1 MSLNRA
7 RYLLPFAIASVL
19 AVHPVLAQN
28 TTSGPTL
35 DLRYRYENVDDDAFA
50 RNANA
55 HTLRARLGYRWVAS
69 PRWSVFAEG
78 EYVEGVFDANYNS
91 TTNGNTAFP
100 VVADPDATELNQAYL
115 SFADAGFKATAG
127 RQRLIFDNHRFIGN
141 VGWRQNEQT
150 FDALDLSYTPG
161 STGPSLR
168 YAYLDRVHRIFGD
181 DSAQGEWNLDA
192 HTFNLSQG
200 LPLGSVTAYA
210 YLIDNQDVA
219 TGSLATYGLRWT
231 GNQALSPDL
240 KLGWT
245 LEAAKQKDYS
255 RNPNQVSAD
264 YRFVEP
270 TVSLGQFTAKAGYE
284 RLDGNGA
291 VAFQTPLATLH
302 AFNGWA
308 DRFLSTPGDGLE
320 DVYVGVGGKH
330 GQWNW
335 QALWHDFSADR
346 GSADYGTEF
355 DAQVGYAFTPV
366 INGLVK
372 LADYRSDGFSS
383 DETKLWLS
391 LEYRY

>member
-1 MSLNRA
+1 MSLNPMRCV
-7 RYLLPFAIASVL
+7 LPIAIASVL
-19 AVHPVLAQN
+19 LVQPVLAQSPA
-28 TTSGPTL
+28 SGPTL
-35 DLRYRYENVDDDAFA
+35 DLRYRYENVNDDAFA

-55 HTLRARLGYRWVAS
+55 HTLRARFGYRWVAS
-69 PRWSVFAEG
+69 PRWTLFAEG
-78 EYVEGVFDANYNS
+78 EYVEGLFNANYNS

-100 VVADPDATELNQAYL
+100 VVADPDATELNQAYV
-115 SFADAGFKATAG
+115 SYADAGLKATLG

-150 FDALDLSYTPG
+150 FDALDLTYKAG
-161 STGPSLR
+161 SGGPSLR
-168 YAYLDRVHRIFGD
+168 YAYLDRAQRIFGD
-181 DSAQGEWNLDA
+181 DSPQGEWNLDVHA
-192 HTFNLSQG
+192 INVNQV
-200 LPLGSVTAYA
+200 LPVGSITGYA

-231 GNQALSPDL
+231 GNQALSSAL

-245 LEAAKQKDYS
+245 LEAAKQKDHAD
-255 RNPNQVSAD
+255 NPQQVSAD
-264 YRFVEP
+264 YLFIEP
-270 TVSLGQFTAKAGYE
+270 TLGYGEFTAKAGYE
-284 RLDGNGA
+284 RLQGNGV

-308 DRFLSTPGDGLE
+308 DRFLSTPGNGLE

-330 GQWNW
+330 GQWSW
-335 QALWHDFSADR
+335 QALWHDFSAER
-346 GSADYGTEF
+346 GGADYGTEL
-355 DAQVGYAFTPV
+355 DAQVGYAFTPA
-366 INGLVK
+366 INALVK

>member
-1 MSLNRA
+1 MSLNRV
-7 RYLLPFAIASVL
+7 RYVLPLAIASVL
-19 AVHPVLAQN
+19 AAHPVLAQN

-55 HTLRARLGYRWVAS
+55 HTLRARFGYRWVAS
-69 PRWSVFAEG
+69 PRWTVFAEG
-78 EYVEGVFDANYNS
+78 DYVEGLFDANYNS

-150 FDALDLSYTPG
+150 FDALDLSYAL
-161 STGPSLR
+161 SSNGPSLR
-168 YAYLDRVHRIFGD
+168 YAYLDRAHRIFGD
-181 DSAQGEWNLDA
+181 DSAQGEWNLDTHA
-192 HTFNLSQG
+192 FQVNQA
-200 LPLGSVTAYA
+200 LPVGSITGYA

-231 GNQALSPDL
+231 GSQALSPEL
-240 KLGWT
+240 KLGWS
-245 LEAAKQKDYS
+245 LEAAKQKDYAG
-255 RNPNQVSAD
+255 NPNQVSAD
-264 YRFVEP
+264 YRLVEP
-270 TVSLGQFTAKAGYE
+270 TLHFGQFTAKAGYE
-284 RLDGNGA
+284 RLEGKGA

-308 DRFLSTPGDGLE
+308 DRFLSTPGNGLE

-355 DAQVGYAFTPV
+355 DAQVGYAFTPAV
-366 INGLVK
+366 NGLVK